1 MRAVICILFFFPFI
15 SYGQQYPQGYFR
27 NPVDIPILLAGN
39 FGECRPG
46 HFHSGLDIKTQ
57 GRENMPVRAAAEGYV
72 SRIKT
77 DKGGFG
83 HALYITHPNG
93 YTTLYAHLNDFAPAM
108 QKYLK
113 QQQYEKKRWDVD
125 MTLPPTKFPV
135 KKGEQ
140 IAWSGNTGGSSAP
153 HLHFEIRDTKTEH
166 PLNPQL
172 FGLKVVDTIAPVPRE
187 IVVYVDG
194 HYTVDFSGGDHAH
207 DRTYTTAGTYMGWSF
222 ATDLIKKDT
231 VYVPDKI
238 RSQLATIG
246 DTLPVPDNSF
256 DPDISENVLGIGV
269 VIDDYMDNS
278 GNTITFYSAR
288 LYMDDS
294 LQIDIAFDTIGYDKT
309 RYLNAYIDYSL
320 HRSKQKWVQCF
331 FKIPG
336 NQLESIYNY
345 KNKTNGRLNFSDKKA
360 HKIKIVFT
368 DNNSNNTTILF
379 YAKPVKYFIPSSGYF
394 EPHQTNDLL
403 HANKVTNF
411 SRNGIR
417 FSIDANQLYG
427 DVFHSCYWEKPKRPI
442 FSDSFIV
449 YNPAIPVHHYFDLKI
464 KANKTVPEE
473 LKNKIA
479 MIYGDGENEDGRA
492 AIPVDSGWYS
502 AKVRAFGTYWLD
514 IDTTAPVIAS
524 MQRKSSN
531 LSKARQISFTVKDN
545 MTSVRTFSGY
555 LDGKWICFEQHG
567 DDFFYKFDEHCPKGK
582 HKLIFKAADEN
593 GNEATEQL
601 NFIR

>member
-1 MRAVICILFFFPFI
+1 MRAIICILFLFPFI

-83 HALYITHPNG
+83 HALYVTHPNG

-153 HLHFEIRDTKTEH
+153 HLHFEIRNTKTEH

-172 FGLKVVDTIAPVPRE
+172 FGFDIKDTIAPVVRE
-187 IVVYVDG
+187 VVFYEQLRGEPIYCSV
-194 HYTVDFSGGDHAH
+194 
-207 DRTYTTAGTYMGWSF
+207 
-222 ATDLIKKDT
+222 
-231 VYVPDKI
+231 KI
-238 RSQLATIG
+238 RDESNIKGKRIRYYNLTRR
-246 DTLPVPDNSF
+246 DFVFEHTPVTVHAP
-256 DPDISENVLGIGV
+256 VGIGINV
-269 VIDDYMDNS
+269 DDYMDGS
-278 GNTITFYSAR
+278 ENTITFLTVQLYLDGKIQSEIR
-288 LYMDDS
+288 LDN
-294 LQIDIAFDTIGYDKT
+294 IGYEDT
-309 RYLNAYIDYSL
+309 RYINAYIDYKAK
-320 HRSKQKWVQCF
+320 KQQGKWVQCF
-331 FKIPG
+331 FKLPG
-336 NQLESIYNY
+336 NRLDSIYRYLND
-345 KNKTNGRLNFSDKKA
+345 NKGAIMLPDDDG
-360 HKIKIVFT
+360 HDMQIVLT
-368 DNNSNNTTILF
+368 DNNGNRSTILF
-379 YAKPVKYFIPSSGYF
+379 YLQRKNSPPPPPPLPLENETIFRVNQQNAFRKADIEFVL
-394 EPHQTNDLL
+394 DD
-403 HANKVTNF
+403 
-411 SRNGIR
+411 R
-417 FSIDANQLYG
+417 QLY
-427 DVFHSCYWEKPKRPI
+427 DNVSFVFKQTPSEKLL
-442 FSDSFIV
+442 SDKYQLHYPYV
-449 YNPAIPVHHYFDLKI
+449 PVHHYFDLRI
-464 KANKTVPEE
+464 KLNKTITEE

-514 IDTTAPVIAS
+514 IDTTAPAIAS
-524 MQRKSSN
+524 MQRKNSN
-531 LSKARQISFTVKDN
+531 LSKARQIAFTVKDDI
-545 MTSVRTFSGY
+545 TSVKTFSGY

-567 DDFFYKFDEHCPKGK
+567 DDFFYKFDEHCPRGK
-582 HKLIFKAADEN
+582 HVLVFKAADEN
-593 GNEATEQL
+593 GNEATETL

>member
-1 MRAVICILFFFPFI
+1 MRAIICILFLFPFI

-172 FGLKVVDTIAPVPRE
+172 FGFDIVDSIAPVVKE
-187 IVVYVDG
+187 VVIYEAMGNNASFITVKKGKDKYTIVKSDSDGCIVVN
-194 HYTVDFSGGDHAH
+194 
-207 DRTYTTAGTYMGWSF
+207 
-222 ATDLIKKDT
+222 DT
-231 VYVPDKI
+231 VWANAPI
-238 RSQLATIG
+238 
-246 DTLPVPDNSF
+246 
-256 DPDISENVLGIGV
+256 GIGV
-269 VIDDYMDNS
+269 NVDDYMNGS
-278 GNTITFYSAR
+278 ENTITFLTAQ
-288 LYMDDS
+288 LYMDNKIQCEVRLDN
-294 LQIDIAFDTIGYDKT
+294 IGYEET
-309 RYLNAYIDYSL
+309 RYINAYIDYKAK
-320 HRSKQKWVQCF
+320 KQQGKWVQCF
-331 FKIPG
+331 FKLPG
-336 NQLESIYNY
+336 NRLDNIYSV
-345 KNKTNGRLNFSDKKA
+345 LNSSMGGIFLQDYTA
-360 HKIKIVFT
+360 HEMKIVLT
-368 DNNSNNTTILF
+368 DNNANSTAVLF
-379 YAKPVKYFIPSSGYF
+379 YIKQAHNHPLRRDINMGDSTIKFGVNEKNYFSEKNVSF
-394 EPHQTNDLL
+394 TLDE
-403 HANKVTNF
+403 
-411 SRNGIR
+411 R
-417 FSIDANQLYG
+417 QLYSNM
-427 DVFHSCYWEKPKRPI
+427 DFVIKHTADLNTY
-442 FSDSFIV
+442 SDKLQLHYPYV
-449 YNPAIPVHHYFDLKI
+449 PLHHYFDLKI
-464 KANKTVPEE
+464 KPNKIIPIE
-473 LKNKIA
+473 LKSKVI
-479 MIYGDGENEDGRA
+479 MKYSDDKDEDGRA
-492 AIPVDSGWYS
+492 ATAIDSGWYS

-524 MQRKSSN
+524 MQRKNSN
-531 LSKARQISFTVKDN
+531 LSKARQIAFTVKDDI
-545 MTSVRTFSGY
+545 TSVKTFSGY

-582 HKLIFKAADEN
+582 HVLVFKAEDEN
-593 GNEATEQL
+593 GNEATETL

>member
-1 MRAVICILFFFPFI
+1 M
-15 SYGQQYPQGYFR
+15 
-27 NPVDIPILLAGN
+27 DIPILLAGN

-83 HALYITHPNG
+83 HALYVTHPNG

-153 HLHFEIRDTKTEH
+153 HLHFEIRNTKTEH

-172 FGLKVVDTIAPVPRE
+172 FGFDIKDTIAPVVRE
-187 IVVYVDG
+187 VVFYEQLRGEPIYCSV
-194 HYTVDFSGGDHAH
+194 
-207 DRTYTTAGTYMGWSF
+207 
-222 ATDLIKKDT
+222 
-231 VYVPDKI
+231 KI
-238 RSQLATIG
+238 RDESNIKGKRIRYYNLTRR
-246 DTLPVPDNSF
+246 DFVFEHTPVTVHAP
-256 DPDISENVLGIGV
+256 VGIGINV
-269 VIDDYMDNS
+269 DDYMDGS
-278 GNTITFYSAR
+278 ENTITFLTVQLYLDGKIQSEIR
-288 LYMDDS
+288 LDN
-294 LQIDIAFDTIGYDKT
+294 IGYEDT
-309 RYLNAYIDYSL
+309 RYINAYIDYKAK
-320 HRSKQKWVQCF
+320 KQQGKWVQCF
-331 FKIPG
+331 FKLPG
-336 NQLESIYNY
+336 NRLDSIYRYLND
-345 KNKTNGRLNFSDKKA
+345 NKGAIMLPDDDG
-360 HKIKIVFT
+360 HDMQIVLT
-368 DNNSNNTTILF
+368 DNNGNRSTILF
-379 YAKPVKYFIPSSGYF
+379 YLQRKNSPPPPPPLPLENETIFRVNQQNAFRKADIEFVL
-394 EPHQTNDLL
+394 DD
-403 HANKVTNF
+403 
-411 SRNGIR
+411 R
-417 FSIDANQLYG
+417 QLY
-427 DVFHSCYWEKPKRPI
+427 DNVSFVFKQTPSEKLL
-442 FSDSFIV
+442 SDKYQLHYPYV
-449 YNPAIPVHHYFDLKI
+449 PVHHYFDLRI
-464 KANKTVPEE
+464 KLNKTITEE

-514 IDTTAPVIAS
+514 IDTTAPAIAS
-524 MQRKSSN
+524 MQRKNSN
-531 LSKARQISFTVKDN
+531 LSKARQIAFTVKDDI
-545 MTSVRTFSGY
+545 TSVKTFSGY

-567 DDFFYKFDEHCPKGK
+567 DDFFYKFDEHCPRGK
-582 HKLIFKAADEN
+582 HVLVFKAADEN
-593 GNEATEQL
+593 GNEATETL